1 MRDFGLSRRRRAK
14 ASPGAGIPAPANA
27 PSVDVRVIPIGVSGQ
42 DLAREALAALRIGAI
57 WRRGDQRVRI
67 RGVTSRFII
76 VTELSHG
83 SALQRR
89 IPRAHFLRTSRPEN

>member
-1 MRDFGLSRRRRAK
+1 M
-14 ASPGAGIPAPANA
+14 SPPPVRIIA
-27 PSVDVRVIPIGVSGQ
+27 PSIDVRVIPIGVSGQ

-67 RGVTSRFII
+67 RAVAARFII

-83 SALQRR
+83 SALRRR